1 MDLSWYLRRPCRW
14 FAHRSAPSAYLR
26 AVFDHAAP
34 GTEEM
39 LTHPLAEHRPA
50 CVYGGRWGCVEHA
63 GVPPSLQ
70 HLPCCPHLL
79 PPEQSLL
86 EWTGESRGLGAGPGD
101 QQQERLKLVEN
112 AESQP
117 RPRPPKSGSGLGP
130 GSCILTG
137 PPRDSDAHSSLGNSV
152 TEILIHIDIML
163 FNL

>member
-1 MDLSWYLRRPCRW
+1 M
-14 FAHRSAPSAYLR
+14 HRSAPSAYLR

-34 GTEEM
+34 RTEEM
-39 LTHPLAEHRPA
+39 LTRPLAEPRPA
-50 CVYGGRWGCVEHA
+50 CTLYWGRWGCIKHP
-63 GVPPSLQ
+63 GVLPSLQ
-70 HLPCCPHLL
+70 RLPCRPRLL

-86 EWTGESRGLGAGPGD
+86 ERTGESRGLGAWPGD
-101 QQQERLKLVEN
+101 QQHPEN

-117 RPRPPKSGSGLGP
+117 RPRPPESGPGLGP

-137 PPRDSDAHSSLGNSV
+137 PPRDSDAHSSLGNLV